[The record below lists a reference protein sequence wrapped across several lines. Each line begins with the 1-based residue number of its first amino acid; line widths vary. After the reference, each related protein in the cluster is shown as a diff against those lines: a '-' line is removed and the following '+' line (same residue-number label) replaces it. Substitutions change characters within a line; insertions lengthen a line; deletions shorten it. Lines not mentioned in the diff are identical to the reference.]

1 MYETLARPEGSAGRR
16 VILSLPVTT
25 CVFINGVSGCL
36 EMSSFSFAF
45 FPREE
50 KETLKG
56 QQADQVVLNLSQT
69 KLLTFWC

>member
-16 VILSLPVTT
+16 VILTLPGTT
-25 CVFINGVSGCL
+25 CVLINWVSGCL
-36 EMSSFSFAF
+36 KTSFFSFAS

-50 KETLKG
+50 KEMRG

-69 KLLTFWC
+69 KLLTF